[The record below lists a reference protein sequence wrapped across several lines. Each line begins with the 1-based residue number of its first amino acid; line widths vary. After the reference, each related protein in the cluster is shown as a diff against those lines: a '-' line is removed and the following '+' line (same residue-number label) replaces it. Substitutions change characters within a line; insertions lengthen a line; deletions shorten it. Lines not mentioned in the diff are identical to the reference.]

1 MRKTSLATLPFLV
14 GALLVAACSDDS
26 ASTPTPGGRDGGV
39 DPVAC
44 AATGTGS
51 INVTVVGLPAGVT
64 LDATTQVVRFAG
76 AADSSAAGPTT
87 LDVAAGAYT
96 ASSSDVV
103 RFAAD
108 PLVRTAYAA
117 TVSPASFCLGSG
129 ATQDVTVTFAPIP
142 TSNKLW
148 SINDNADIQ
157 LLGYASS
164 ALATT
169 STQASTVASS
179 AKVGRSIAF
188 DKLGNMWGLP
198 DTVAEPAL
206 QRFAA
211 GALAAGGPQTPDHTI
226 SLDAGCL
233 PAFTDLAFAPNGD
246 LYVSSACADKIFR
259 FAAADLTSAT
269 PTPNLAIT
277 GAPSP
282 EALAFDRDGNLW
294 VADSTAA
301 AVLRFDASALASG
314 SVTAPS
320 LTVTPEAQNG
330 NPLPPS
336 LLAFDRD
343 GNLWASSFGGNALYR
358 LTPTEQAGTGTRTLV
373 PGIQVVVGVL
383 ALLEGMAFDESGAL
397 WLTLAQGT
405 FGRVSAAQLGTS
417 STPGAPTAPEVVI
430 TGSNLSYAGGLA
442 FYPPPSFSPI
452 YGH

>member
-1 MRKTSLATLPFLV
+1 MRKTTLATLPFLV

-26 ASTPTPGGRDGGV
+26 ASTPTPGGADGGV
-39 DPVAC
+39 DPAAC
-44 AATGTGS
+44 EATGTGT
-51 INVTVVGLPAGVT
+51 IRVNVVGLPAGVT
-64 LDATTQVVRFAG
+64 LDATTPMVRFAG
-76 AADSSAAGPTT
+76 AAEASAAGPTT
-87 LDVAAGAYT
+87 LPVAAGTYT
-96 ASSSDVV
+96 ASSNDVV

-108 PLVRTAYAA
+108 PIVRTAYAA
-117 TVSPASFCLGSG
+117 SVSPATFCVGSG
-129 ATQDVTVTFAPIP
+129 ATQEVTVTFAPIAA
-142 TSNKLW
+142 SNKLW

-164 ALATT
+164 ALVTT
-169 STQASTVASS
+169 STQASTVASG

-188 DKLGNMWGLP
+188 DRMGNMWGLP

-226 SLDAGCL
+226 ALDAGCI
-233 PAFTDLAFAPNGD
+233 PAFTDLAFGPNGD
-246 LYVSSACADKIFR
+246 LYVASACADKIFR
-259 FAAADLTSAT
+259 FAAADLTAAA
-269 PTPNLAIT
+269 PTPNLTIT
-277 GAPSP
+277 GARSP

-314 SVTAPS
+314 SATAPS
-320 LTVTPEAQNG
+320 LVVTPKAENA
-330 NPLPPS
+330 NPLAPS
-336 LLAFDRD
+336 LLAFDGD
-343 GNLWASSFGGNALYR
+343 GNLWASNFGGNALYR
-358 LTPTEQAGTGTRTLV
+358 LTPTEQSGTGTRTLV

-397 WLTLAQGT
+397 WLTLAQGK
-405 FGRVSAAQLGTS
+405 FGRLSATQLGTS
-417 STPGAPTAPEVVI
+417 STAGAPTAPEVVI
-430 TGSNLSYAGGLA
+430 TGSDLVYAGGLA